1 MISDYLRLG
10 DRFDTNGAKDNFG
23 GKRNVL
29 EIDHGNS
36 YKDLWI
42 FLNVSKCTL
51 KMGPFSRYELYLS
64 KVYFNKQQKVFSSFN
79 KYIYG
84 QGTFEWGLSALFLT
98 WGMTHNVILGT
109 LQFPVWVS
117 LKESKNLKIL
127 VKQCECGM
135 LCDF

>member
-1 MISDYLRLG
+1 MISDFLRLG
-10 DRFDTNGAKDNFG
+10 DRFDTNGGKNTFG

-51 KMGPFSRYELYLS
+51 KMGPFSRCKLYLS

-79 KYIYG
+79 KYAYG
-84 QGTFEWGLSALFLT
+84 QGTFKWGLSDLCLT
-98 WGMTHNVILGT
+98 WGMRHNVILGP
-109 LQFPVWVS
+109 LQFSFWVS
-117 LKESKNLKIL
+117 LKKSKNLKTR
-127 VKQCECGM
+127 VK
-135 LCDF
+135 